1 MSSLHGSIQCW
12 GMQIVQRSCCVCV
25 QVGRRKYE
33 NPSLVWMW
41 FHCGWVENWLWSA
54 TAVGGGWWVRRPT
67 VGEETR
73 WWVLPQA
80 MPGQL
85 LLLLQRWSEPA
96 TILTP
101 ILPSPYLPMP
111 ACLNVCFLLVYLFKC
126 FSVGLVFYFSQLPKL
141 SGCVS
146 PNFSFGYIEFRSW
159 AFWDLFLQKGFQHK
173 IKFLKFMF
181 FTLFSKTKWTV
192 ELLPW
197 HEIFSCGAGHNVW
210 TGRFDVVLHLMPHFF
225 DVVFLRMP
233 HFHFLRTSFLFLSCS
248 HFLFG
253 AMSVLWSAPRFISS
267 FVA

>member
-1 MSSLHGSIQCW
+1 MLRNADRTTILL
-12 GMQIVQRSCCVCV
+12 CVCPSGQKKV
-25 QVGRRKYE
+25 RK
-33 NPSLVWMW
+33 PFAGVDVISLW
-41 FHCGWVENWLWSA
+41 
-54 TAVGGGWWVRRPT
+54 VGGELALVCNSSGWRM

-225 DVVFLRMP
+225 DVVLLRMP

-248 HFLFG
+248 HFLFE